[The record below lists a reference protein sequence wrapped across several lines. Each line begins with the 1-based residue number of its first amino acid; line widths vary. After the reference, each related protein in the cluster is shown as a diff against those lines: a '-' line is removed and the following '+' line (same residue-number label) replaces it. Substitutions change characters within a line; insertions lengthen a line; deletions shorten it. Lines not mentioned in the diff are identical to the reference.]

1 MAKCG
6 IRSESLVARA
16 ITLFPSD
23 TVLSA
28 LQVMQRYGLSVLPVV
43 EEERGELVGEVTE
56 AELCR
61 LASRFPLIGIAEV
74 LTAKAVGAGE
84 GMTGPGDQR
93 FAQPVSGGFESPSRW
108 LH

>member
-23 TVLSA
+23 TVLAA
-28 LQVMQRYGLSVLPVV
+28 LQVMQRYGLAVLPVV

-61 LASRFPLIGIAEV
+61 VASRFPLIGIAEV

-84 GMTGPGDQR
+84 GMTGRAPGR
-93 FAQPVSGGFESPSRW
+93 VAAPIPGASESPSRW